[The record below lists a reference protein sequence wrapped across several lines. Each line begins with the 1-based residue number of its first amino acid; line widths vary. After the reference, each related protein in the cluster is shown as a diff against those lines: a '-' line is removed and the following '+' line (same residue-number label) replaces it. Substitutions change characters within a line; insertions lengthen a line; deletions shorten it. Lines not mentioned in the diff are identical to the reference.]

1 MRRLGFSL
9 LEVLVVVSILGII
22 AIIAVPSYQSYKL
35 RARLASIMNLMTAS
49 SSQQLTTYAQTGNF
63 SIYSYLGSPS
73 PVTLPGD
80 VSLYYIDSQ
89 GPYFSPATCK
99 HTLILL
105 TAGNVDGTG
114 NGAVGNGS
122 VFTVY
127 NVLMDIKGVIKQ
139 YCLYQV
145 FQNPSGFQYH
155 GNLVN
160 SCSNILD
167 PEGAAL
173 WASLPAIA
181 NSC

>member
-9 LEVLVVVSILGII
+9 IEAVVVVSILAII

-35 RARLASIMNLMTAS
+35 RARLASVMNIVTGSIA
-49 SSQQLTTYAQTGNF
+49 QQMAVYARTGNF
-63 SIYSYLGSPS
+63 TSVSYLGPS
-73 PVTLPGD
+73 PVTLPGN
-80 VSLYYIDSQ
+80 VTLYYADSQ
-89 GPYFSPATCK
+89 GPYFTPATCK
-99 HTLILL
+99 NTLILT

-114 NGAVGNGS
+114 NGAVGSGS

-127 NVLMDIKGVIKQ
+127 NVLLDIKGVIKQ

-145 FQNPSGFQYH
+145 FQTPSMYEYH

-167 PEGAAL
+167 PEGLAL
-173 WASLPAIA
+173 WESLPTIA

>member
-9 LEVLVVVSILGII
+9 LEVLVVVSILAVI
-22 AIIAVPSYQSYKL
+22 AIIAVPSYQSYRL
-35 RARLASIMNLMTAS
+35 RARLASVMNIVNGGI
-49 SSQQLTTYAQTGNF
+49 SQQMVAYARTGNF
-63 SIYSYLGSPS
+63 TNASYLTSSPT
-73 PVTLPGD
+73 TLPGD
-80 VSLYYIDSQ
+80 VKLYYVDSQ
-89 GPYFSPATCK
+89 GPYFNPATCK
-99 HTLILL
+99 HTLILT

-114 NGAVGNGS
+114 DGAGTSNGS
-122 VFTVY
+122 AFTVY
-127 NVLMDIKGVIKQ
+127 TVLMDIKGVIKQ
-139 YCLYQV
+139 YCVYQT

-155 GNLVN
+155 GNLVS